1 MERVRTFQRDKTG
14 LGPQLRYSQA
24 ADNLIS
30 LHLSHLMLN
39 RAIITPISQGY
50 REDGKEPVSSALSI
64 SEPQTAALPHFRNYN
79 GLCGDT
85 ACFSWAHPPRE
96 VGGSPSCTF
105 ERGKGVGK
113 NHQDLKRTSPK
124 SGQPQS
130 PKLSQGLEK
139 YNLNRWNWDKKEF
152 CPTLHPS
159 LELHPSY
166 CTLVLIRK
174 LNYASLCPWSSS
186 PPPQAPS

>member
-64 SEPQTAALPHFRNYN
+64 SEPQTAALPFQE
-79 GLCGDT
+79 LQ
-85 ACFSWAHPPRE
+85 WALWRYCMLLLSPPSQ
-96 VGGSPSCTF
+96 GG
-105 ERGKGVGK
+105 GW
-113 NHQDLKRTSPK
+113 L
-124 SGQPQS
+124 
-130 PKLSQGLEK
+130 PKLYLREREGSREESPGF
-139 YNLNRWNWDKKEF
+139 KEDI
-152 CPTLHPS
+152 TQ
-159 LELHPSY
+159 
-166 CTLVLIRK
+166 IRS
-174 LNYASLCPWSSS
+174 ASVSKTFPRSREI
-186 PPPQAPS
+186 